1 MDRRHGKSSCGH
13 SGFQSGLGLYS
24 KESKE
29 IRYVLVCDECGE
41 EVKQVSTEAYVPNP
55 VFEAA

>member
-1 MDRRHGKSSCGH
+1 MDRRHAKSSCAH
-13 SGFQSGLGLYS
+13 SGFHSGLGLYS
-24 KESKE
+24 REAKE
-29 IRYVLVCDECGE
+29 IRYVLVGDECGE

>member
-1 MDRRHGKSSCGH
+1 METGQGSCEH
-13 SGFQSGLGLYS
+13 SGFHSGLGLYS
-24 KESKE
+24 KDSQQ

-41 EVKQVSTEAYVPNP
+41 EVRQVSVEPYVPNP

>member
-1 MDRRHGKSSCGH
+1 MDRRHAKRSCAH

-24 KESKE
+24 REAKE